1 MIVHTLRFAFKD
13 GTTDER
19 KAHVLA
25 LMRRTASI
33 ESVSFATVGQS
44 LSDPAEGFTHAYCVG
59 IEDLAALERYMH
71 DPVHLAGDPEILPH
85 LDRIAIGPDLS
96 DDMNPELAAELMALH
111 EKKAGMYPEW
121 AAQLEPLL
129 DMRVAAPGPSHRS

>member
-13 GTTDER
+13 GTTEEQ
-19 KAHVLA
+19 KAQVLA
-25 LMRRTASI
+25 LMRRTASV

-44 LSDPAEGFTHAYCVG
+44 LGDPAEGLTHAYCVG

-85 LDRIAIGPDLS
+85 LAKISIGPDLS
-96 DDMNPELAAELMALH
+96 DDMAPELAGAIMALH
-111 EKKAGMYPEW
+111 ERKAAMHPEW

-129 DMRVAAPGPSHRS
+129 ELQLASGASDRT

>member
-13 GTTDER
+13 ETTEEQ
-19 KAHVLA
+19 KAQVLA
-25 LMRRTASI
+25 LMRRTASV

-44 LSDPAEGFTHAYCVG
+44 LGDPAEGLTHAYCVG
-59 IEDLAALERYMH
+59 IEDLEALERYMH

-85 LDRIAIGPDLS
+85 LAKISIGPDLS
-96 DDMNPELAAELMALH
+96 DDMAPELADEIIALH
-111 EKKAGMYPEW
+111 EKKAAMHPEW

-129 DMRVAAPGPSHRS
+129 EIQLASGLSDRS